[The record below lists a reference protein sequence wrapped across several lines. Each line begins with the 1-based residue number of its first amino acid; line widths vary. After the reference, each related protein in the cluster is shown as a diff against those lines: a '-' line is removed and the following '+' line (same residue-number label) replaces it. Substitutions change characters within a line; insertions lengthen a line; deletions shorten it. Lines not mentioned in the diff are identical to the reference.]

1 MGAYKE
7 TAGTTALRD
16 RYRRKISGTL
26 GTLCNPIRVALYS
39 VFELSPPTLH
49 QSGMR
54 TRTLIRALLIGTLV
68 FGTSTF
74 LSLLRLRQSEGRLDG
89 FAVEGASNLEK
100 DVEVR
105 FVRWNE
111 G

>member
-1 MGAYKE
+1 M
-7 TAGTTALRD
+7 
-16 RYRRKISGTL
+16 
-26 GTLCNPIRVALYS
+26 
-39 VFELSPPTLH
+39 
-49 QSGMR
+49 
-54 TRTLIRALLIGTLV
+54 

>member
-1 MGAYKE
+1 M
-7 TAGTTALRD
+7 
-16 RYRRKISGTL
+16 
-26 GTLCNPIRVALYS
+26 
-39 VFELSPPTLH
+39 FELSPPTLH

-54 TRTLIRALLIGTLV
+54 ARTLIRALLVGTLV
-68 FGTSTF
+68 FGASTI
-74 LSLLRLRQSEGRLDG
+74 LSLLRLRQSEERLDG
-89 FAVEGASNLEK
+89 FAIEGAAILEK

>member
-1 MGAYKE
+1 M
-7 TAGTTALRD
+7 
-16 RYRRKISGTL
+16 
-26 GTLCNPIRVALYS
+26 
-39 VFELSPPTLH
+39 FELSPPTLH

-54 TRTLIRALLIGTLV
+54 ARTLIRALLVGTLV
-68 FGTSTF
+68 FGASTI
-74 LSLLRLRQSEGRLDG
+74 LSLLRLRQSEERLDG
-89 FAVEGASNLEK
+89 FAVDDAAILEK